1 MASPATLSPAG
12 ELGGAGFEPAKAL
25 PSDLQSDP
33 FDRSGNP
40 PSARTFT
47 ANIPEPSEFA
57 SLSETHCPQTSYNKL
72 TELAE
77 GLEPTTC

>member
-1 MASPATLSPAG
+1 M
-12 ELGGAGFEPAKAL
+12 GGTGFEPVKAE

-40 PSARTFT
+40 PSHD
-47 ANIPEPSEFA
+47 SFA
-57 SLSETHCPQTSYNKL
+57 LATKPCQDDSHKPIGFPKL
-72 TELAE
+72 RFCRLLRRSDSHESAIFKLAE

>member
-1 MASPATLSPAG
+1 M
-12 ELGGAGFEPAKAL
+12 KAV

-40 PSARTFT
+40 PVFYIWSLVNDDPFDDLSA
-47 ANIPEPSEFA
+47 EVSCMSSEKQRGFR
-57 SLSETHCPQTSYNKL
+57 Y
-72 TELAE
+72 ELAE